1 MVFRIMIIKQVKE
14 YGSKTKR
21 QRIDLAKAD
30 GFTPGEN
37 VVLIPKEQYDSI
49 KQDILELQQQITD
62 KDSELKIAYE
72 QINIASEVNNNLQN
86 QLEDSRSQKI
96 NLQQVVKDALTPIDE
111 HYQKELKKKD
121 KQIEQLEI
129 KYNSLLG
136 KAHKNNLELMGLN
149 IFEIGLFHK
158 HKKLIMD
165 FDQELTIVATDPEVV
180 TTDAKKLRGNENEK

>member
-21 QRIDLAKAD
+21 QRIDLAKSD
-30 GFTPGEN
+30 GFTPGED

-49 KQDILELQQQITD
+49 KQDILDLQQQITD

-72 QINIASEVNNNLQN
+72 QINIASEVSNNLQK

-136 KAHKNNLELMGLN
+136 KAHKNNLELIGLN

-158 HKKLIMD
+158 HKKLIIE

-180 TTDAKKLRGNENEK
+180 TTDAKKLPGNENEK

>member
-1 MVFRIMIIKQVKE
+1 MRWWVQMITKQVKE
-14 YGSKTKR
+14 YSSR
-21 QRIDLAKAD
+21 QRINLNKND

-49 KQDILELQQQITD
+49 KQDILDLQQQITD

-72 QINIASEVNNNLQN
+72 QINIASEVSNNLKKQF
-86 QLEDSRSQKI
+86 EDLRNQKI

-136 KAHKNNLELMGLN
+136 KAHQHNLELMGLRTRD
-149 IFEIGLFHK
+149 ILFRNK
-158 HKKLIMD
+158 HKKLIFE
-165 FDQELTIVATDPEVV
+165 FDQELTILVTDPKVV
-180 TTDAKKLRGNENEK
+180 TTDAKKLPGNENEK

>member
-30 GFTPGEN
+30 GFTPGED
-37 VVLIPKEQYDSI
+37 VVIIPKQKYDSI
-49 KQDILELQQQITD
+49 KQDILDLQQQITD

-96 NLQQVVKDALTPIDE
+96 NLQQVVKDAIAPIDE
-111 HYQKELKKKD
+111 HYQKELEKKD

-136 KAHKNNLELMGLN
+136 KAHQHSLELMGLRTRD
-149 IFEIGLFHK
+149 ILFRNK
-158 HKKLIMD
+158 HKKLIFE
-165 FDQELTIVATDPEVV
+165 FDQELTILVTDPEVV
-180 TTDAKKLRGNENEK
+180 TTDAKKLPGNENEK

>member
-30 GFTPGEN
+30 GFIPGED

-158 HKKLIMD
+158 HKKLIIE

-180 TTDAKKLRGNENEK
+180 TTDVKKLRGNENEK

>member
-30 GFTPGEN
+30 GFTPGED
-37 VVLIPKEQYDSI
+37 VVIIPKQKYDSI
-49 KQDILELQQQITD
+49 KQDILDLQQQITD

-72 QINIASEVNNNLQN
+72 QINIASEVSNNLKKQF
-86 QLEDSRSQKI
+86 EDLRNQKI

-149 IFEIGLFHK
+149 IFEMGLFHK

-180 TTDAKKLRGNENEK
+180 TTDVKKLRGNENEK

>member
-21 QRIDLAKAD
+21 LRLDLAKAD
-30 GFTPGEN
+30 GFTPGED

-49 KQDILELQQQITD
+49 KQDILDLQQQITD

-72 QINIASEVNNNLQN
+72 QINIASEVSNNLKKQF
-86 QLEDSRSQKI
+86 EDLRNQKI

-158 HKKLIMD
+158 HKKLIME

-180 TTDAKKLRGNENEK
+180 TTDAKKLPGNENEK

>member
-30 GFTPGEN
+30 GFTPGED
-37 VVLIPKEQYDSI
+37 VVLIPKQKYDSI
-49 KQDILELQQQITD
+49 KQDILDLQQQITD

-72 QINIASEVNNNLQN
+72 QINIASEVSNNLKKQF
-86 QLEDSRSQKI
+86 EDLRNQKI

-158 HKKLIMD
+158 HKKLIME

-180 TTDAKKLRGNENEK
+180 TTDAKKLPGNENEK

>member
-1 MVFRIMIIKQVKE
+1 MIIKQVKE

-30 GFTPGEN
+30 GFTPGED
-37 VVLIPKEQYDSI
+37 VVIIPKQKYDSI
-49 KQDILELQQQITD
+49 KQDILDLQQQITD

-72 QINIASEVNNNLQN
+72 QINIASEVSNNLKKQF
-86 QLEDSRSQKI
+86 EDLRNQKI

-158 HKKLIMD
+158 HKKLIIE

-180 TTDAKKLRGNENEK
+180 TTDAKKLPGNENEK

>member
-21 QRIDLAKAD
+21 QRIDLAKSD
-30 GFTPGEN
+30 GFTPGED

-72 QINIASEVNNNLQN
+72 QINIASEVSNNLKKQF
-86 QLEDSRSQKI
+86 EDLRNQKI

-111 HYQKELKKKD
+111 HYQKELEKKD

-149 IFEIGLFHK
+149 IFEMGLFHK

-180 TTDAKKLRGNENEK
+180 TTDVKKLRGNENEK

>member
-21 QRIDLAKAD
+21 QRIDLAKSD
-30 GFTPGEN
+30 GFTPGED

-49 KQDILELQQQITD
+49 KQDILDLQQQITD

-72 QINIASEVNNNLQN
+72 QINIASEVSNNLKKQF
-86 QLEDSRSQKI
+86 EDLRNQKI

-149 IFEIGLFHK
+149 IFEMGLFHK

>member
-30 GFTPGEN
+30 GFTPGED

-49 KQDILELQQQITD
+49 KQDILDLQQQITD

-72 QINIASEVNNNLQN
+72 QINIASEVSNNLKKQF
-86 QLEDSRSQKI
+86 EDLRNQKI
-96 NLQQVVKDALTPIDE
+96 NLQQVVNDAIAPIDE

-121 KQIEQLEI
+121 KKIEQLEI

-180 TTDAKKLRGNENEK
+180 TTDAKKLPGNENEK

>member
-30 GFTPGEN
+30 GFTPGED
-37 VVLIPKEQYDSI
+37 VVIIPKEQYDSI
-49 KQDILELQQQITD
+49 KQDILDLQQQITD
-62 KDSELKIAYE
+62 KDSELKIAYS
-72 QINIASEVNNNLQN
+72 QIDIASEVSNNLQN

-96 NLQQVVKDALTPIDE
+96 NLQQVVKDAIAPIDE
-111 HYQKELKKKD
+111 HYQKELENKD

-158 HKKLIMD
+158 HKKLIME

-180 TTDAKKLRGNENEK
+180 TTDAKKLPGNENEK

>member
-30 GFTPGEN
+30 GFTPGED

-49 KQDILELQQQITD
+49 KQDILDLQQQITD

-72 QINIASEVNNNLQN
+72 QINIASEVSNNLKKQF
-86 QLEDSRSQKI
+86 EDLRNQKI

-158 HKKLIMD
+158 HKKLIME

-180 TTDAKKLRGNENEK
+180 TTDVKKLRGNENEK

>member
-30 GFTPGEN
+30 GFTPGED

-49 KQDILELQQQITD
+49 KQDILDLQQQITD

-72 QINIASEVNNNLQN
+72 QINIASEVSNNLKKQF
-86 QLEDSRSQKI
+86 EDLRNQKI

-165 FDQELTIVATDPEVV
+165 FDQELTILVTDPEVV
-180 TTDAKKLRGNENEK
+180 TTDAKKLPGNENEK

>member
-21 QRIDLAKAD
+21 QRIDLAKSD
-30 GFTPGEN
+30 GFTPGED

-72 QINIASEVNNNLQN
+72 QINIASEVSNNLKKQF
-86 QLEDSRSQKI
+86 EDLRNQKI

-149 IFEIGLFHK
+149 IFEMGLFHK

-180 TTDAKKLRGNENEK
+180 TTDVKKLRGNENEK

>member
-1 MVFRIMIIKQVKE
+1 MIIKQVKE

-21 QRIDLAKAD
+21 LRLDLAKAD
-30 GFTPGEN
+30 GFTPGED

-49 KQDILELQQQITD
+49 KQDILDLQQQITD

-72 QINIASEVNNNLQN
+72 QINIASEVSNNLKKQF
-86 QLEDSRSQKI
+86 EDLRNQKI
-96 NLQQVVKDALTPIDE
+96 NLQQVVNDAIAPIDE

-121 KQIEQLEI
+121 KKIEQLEI

-149 IFEIGLFHK
+149 IFEMGLFHK

-180 TTDAKKLRGNENEK
+180 TTDAKKLPGNENEK